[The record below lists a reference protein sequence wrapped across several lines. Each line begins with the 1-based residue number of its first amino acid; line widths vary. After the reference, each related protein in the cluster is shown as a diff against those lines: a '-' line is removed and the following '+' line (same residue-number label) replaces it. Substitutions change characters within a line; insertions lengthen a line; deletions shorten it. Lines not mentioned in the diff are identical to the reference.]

1 MRFLTPLLAGAA
13 LLTLAAPLA
22 ASAQP
27 FHDGGERGDHQQGG
41 FDHRDGRGYG
51 DRGRGERGFGRSYGY
66 GFGIP
71 YVYGAPYA
79 YDDGAYPAYGYAD
92 YGYGYRFHHHWGQ
105 GHRGF
110 HRGW

>member
-22 ASAQP
+22 ASAEP
-27 FHDGGERGDHQQGG
+27 FHGGGDRGYHQQGGG

-51 DRGRGERGFGRSYGY
+51 DQGRGERGFSRSYGY
-66 GFGIP
+66 GFGVP
-71 YVYGAPYA
+71 YG
-79 YDDGAYPAYGYAD
+79 YDDTAWDGGYPAYGYAD
-92 YGYGYRFHHHWGQ
+92 YGYGYRFHHHWDH

-110 HRGW
+110 RRGW